1 MAAVSA
7 ATSGTH
13 AATESAFDWD
23 AMTALDGAAFRA
35 ASPYPWL
42 NVQGLLREPAWREL
56 VTALP
61 DVSGFEKTFDIARKH
76 GQRPHNRY
84 SLEWEPGLQL
94 PAPWQALIDELRGER
109 YRQWLAAMIGTRW
122 FRLHFHWHYAP
133 PGGEVSPHCDSR
145 LKLGSHI
152 FYMNTA
158 ADWRQ
163 EWGGET
169 LVLDDGG
176 RLRPDSAPDFDDFD
190 AIHAAKT
197 LENYSLLFVRRG
209 DSWHGVRPVQCPE
222 GHMRRVFIVVIDD
235 DSPWRRLRQFIKG
248 RAPRGV

>member
-1 MAAVSA
+1 MAAA
-7 ATSGTH
+7 AAGTVVAE
-13 AATESAFDWD
+13 AASAFDWQ
-23 AMTALDGAAFRA
+23 AMAAQDGRQFRA
-35 ASPYPWL
+35 TRPYPWL
-42 NVQGLLREPAWREL
+42 NAHGLLRDAAYREL
-56 VTALP
+56 VATLP
-61 DVSGFEKTFDIARKH
+61 DVGRFEKSFEVPRKH

-84 SLEWEPGLQL
+84 ALEWQPGLEL
-94 PAPWQALIDELRGER
+94 AAPWQTFVDELRGSR
-109 YRQWLAAMIGTRW
+109 YRDWLAGMLGTRW

-152 FYMNTA
+152 FYLNTA

-176 RLRPDSAPDFDDFD
+176 RLRADSAPDFEDFD
-190 AIHAAKT
+190 AVHAART
-197 LENYSLLFVRRG
+197 LENYSLLFSRRG

-235 DSPWRRLRQFIKG
+235 DSPLLRLRRLVKG
-248 RAPRGV
+248 RAPRGY